1 MMEAPDHDYTAKKHC
16 MIKLLVNTE
25 NEWSYLN
32 ECCINK
38 QIANR
43 DTINV

>member
-1 MMEAPDHDYTAKKHC
+1 MMEAPT
-16 MIKLLVNTE
+16 MITLPGKNIVNTE

>member
-1 MMEAPDHDYTAKKHC
+1 MMEATT
-16 MIKLLVNTE
+16 MIILPGNNIVNLVNTE